1 MKPDLPTATQG
12 QLEAGP
18 ALTEIE
24 PHFTESFLTP
34 EDSGKPGDGQG
45 AGESLQDNTQE
56 RDTRFDGC
64 EPIRD
69 QSGTPKEAPPVPAVN
84 APQPATINPQPIEGR
99 SVPELTEALRRSQI
113 LARIDALVAAGC
125 PIGDARAQAGIS
137 AATYSRWRARLAA
150 RGSLVP
156 DRHKSGRRR
165 ALELSEAEEAALKA
179 LYQRSNKDEWS
190 GSMRTAAKWLANHPD
205 TREEVRGKILSALET
220 SSRVPGFVRR
230 ALERV
235 TRAHTQQRRQ
245 PSKAA
250 IQQFAGTVGAFFG
263 DKNDRRRIIE
273 SDDGTLN
280 FVCWI
285 PWPMGGDP
293 CSDKYGVRIGRW
305 QFLPAIEAGWSH
317 FYLGYALVCRAR
329 ASYREE
335 DIRSLIHLVAL
346 AHGLPDGFRFERG
359 SWEANN
365 VVALLRQ
372 LGVQLHTVYQPN
384 QKPFVEGGFSKQW
397 DYLSMIDKQVA
408 QVGRYRGEMEEA
420 NRLVERCKAGRV
432 DPREQFPS
440 LAQTITAIDGTLAMR
455 NSDTIQSI
463 YGKWVPEIRF
473 KEHAAERPWAALP
486 ANTEFLFAP
495 YVRDWT
501 VNKGTVGGKLPLLD
515 DFSVPFYF
523 ADENLWRWNG
533 RKVRVYFDPAA
544 EQCTATIVSLSDYH
558 GFRPDEIIC
567 RAELVGDLTHFAR
580 ASLGW
585 SEVEAGRYNQA
596 LRLGRAA
603 CRREVRALG
612 PDGQLKLSTSEARDG
627 QGNVVRVTTD
637 PAAVVPRATKPGE
650 AGSGTLGQEARATT
664 VTTKFQARPPGANH
678 LAAPTADVWAR
689 RQARLAQQAAA
700 LNLTPE
706 TEALSRDL
714 NGRAIKPTTTN
725 GGE

>member
-24 PHFTESFLTP
+24 PHVTESFLAP
-34 EDSGKPGDGQG
+34 EDRAKPGNRQEAPGDGG
-45 AGESLQDNTQE
+45 ATISTQPS
-56 RDTRFDGC
+56 TLNHFDGC
-64 EPIRD
+64 APIQD
-69 QSGTPKEAPPVPAVN
+69 HSQTGTPKEDDLGPAVN
-84 APQPATINPQPIEGR
+84 AIEGR

-125 PIGDARAQAGIS
+125 PIGDAQAQAGIS
-137 AATYSRWRARLAA
+137 PATYSRWRARLAA

-156 DRHKSGRRR
+156 DRHKSGRKRV
-165 ALELSEAEEAALKA
+165 LELSEAEEAALKA

-293 CSDKYGVRIGRW
+293 CSDKFGVRIGRW

-335 DIRSLIHLVAL
+335 DIRSLIHLVAI

-603 CRREVRALG
+603 CRRETRALG

-637 PAAVVPRATKPGE
+637 PVTHGRD
-650 AGSGTLGQEARATT
+650 ARATT
-664 VTTKFQARPPGANH
+664 TTKFQATPPTGRATS
-678 LAAPTADVWAR
+678 LAAPTAEQWAR
-689 RQARLAQQAAA
+689 RQARLKEQVLATRA
-700 LNLTPE
+700 TSE
-706 TEALSRDL
+706 TNNTE
-714 NGRAIKPTTTN
+714 
-725 GGE
+725 E